1 MFLMK
6 YKEKQKNLGS
16 SETMN
21 KKNEMMDRSVI
32 NNDVRE
38 FLRTEQRQLSGHLHK
53 IQTEAKE
60 NRNPVIPHETVSF
73 FIWLLGQLQPEQI
86 LEVGMHIGFSA
97 GVFAEYTDAQIQT
110 IERNGEMIPRAEAN
124 FEVLGVADRVKILE
138 GQAEEWLG
146 KLPAASF
153 DFIFMDSAKA
163 KYYDFFSDC
172 MRVLKKGGVLA
183 VDDVLQ
189 GGTILEDESEIPRRV
204 RKIHRKL
211 NAFLDVVLTHEALT
225 ATIVPLGDGLLLIT
239 KDEEFDFSFMKNE
252 D

>member
-1 MFLMK
+1 M
-6 YKEKQKNLGS
+6 ES
-16 SETMN
+16 SEKMN
-21 KKNEMMDRSVI
+21 KKNEMMDRPVI
-32 NNDVRE
+32 NHDVRD
-38 FLRTEQRQLSGHLHK
+38 FLRTNQQQLSGHLK
-53 IQTEAKE
+53 DIQTEANE

-73 FIWLLGQLQPEQI
+73 FMWLLGQLQPKNI

-124 FEVLGVADRVKILE
+124 FEALGISDRVKILE
-138 GQAEEWLG
+138 GQAEEWLE
-146 KLPAASF
+146 KLPAKEF

-163 KYYDFFSDC
+163 KYYDFFPDC
-172 MRVLKKGGVLA
+172 MRVLKEGGVLA

-189 GGTILEDESEIPRRV
+189 GGTILHEESEIPRRV

-225 ATIVPLGDGLLLIT
+225 ATILPIGDGLLLI
-239 KDEEFDFSFMKNE
+239 KKNEDFDFTFMKNDE
-252 D
+252 